1 MAGSVVPSVGVLSTR
16 GAPKPPSGADPAFKL
31 LIVVDQRAVFCN
43 GLRLWL
49 GALGAEFESMGVSD
63 IGAALDGDLLAR
75 SSIVVFSTGAAN
87 PFADAWLH
95 AQVGWLVGVR
105 PDVPIVLIG
114 DADYTAPDDMA
125 AARLRLSGYIPASS
139 TQELVAAALRLIL
152 AGGTYFPRSCHDDPS
167 SMEPDH
173 IHRGLMPGPQSAP
186 KLSPRERAVLG
197 LLKLG
202 LPNKVIGHRL
212 GMSPSTV
219 KAHVH
224 SIIGKLNVRNRTEA
238 AVTRYEQAD
247 GYRELLPAVSQ
258 PQTGDCV

>member
-1 MAGSVVPSVGVLSTR
+1 M
-16 GAPKPPSGADPAFKL
+16 
-31 LIVVDQRAVFCN
+31 LIVVDRRAVFRN

-49 GALGAEFESMGVSD
+49 DALGAEFESIGFSD
-63 IGAALDGDLLAR
+63 IEAALDGDLLAR
-75 SSIVVFSTGAAN
+75 GNIVIFSTGSPDPLAE
-87 PFADAWLH
+87 AWLH
-95 AQVGWLVGVR
+95 TQVRRLFNIR

-114 DADYTAPDDMA
+114 EAERAVSDDA
-125 AARLRLSGYIPASS
+125 AAGRLRLSGYVPASS
-139 TQELVAAALRLIL
+139 SQELAAAALRLIL
-152 AGGTYFPRSCHDDPS
+152 AGGTYFPRNCQGDPHVI
-167 SMEPDH
+167 EPDRS
-173 IHRGLMPGPQSAP
+173 HRELFLGSQAPP

-238 AVTRYEQAD
+238 AVARYEQREGRGELPSILPQPEPRD
-247 GYRELLPAVSQ
+247 GP
-258 PQTGDCV
+258 